1 MRLKHAFDPLA
12 GVDLARKA
20 EQAGKQLPDNDG
32 DGLADRLEQHPIRVS
47 VFSVKCHDYM
57 E

>member
-20 EQAGKQLPDNDG
+20 EQAGKQLPDSDG